1 MIDNLEFN
9 ESNYISI
16 DTETSGLDDK
26 AEIVQLAAVDW
37 NLNTLFYKLLK
48 PIDPIPEVASN
59 IHGITNE
66 DVKYEKPIS
75 YYWEYQLSKIFRDK
89 IIIGY
94 NVMYD
99 IRMIM
104 QSLARYGLSN
114 TRTLCPIA
122 IIDVMQ
128 IYKISTMDS
137 RFKKLTEAC
146 ETQSTFPPI
155 GTDRFKAHDAL
166 YDATMT
172 MLLFQELGK
181 RK

>member
-1 MIDNLEFN
+1 MIDNLQFD
-9 ESNYISI
+9 ESTYISI
-16 DTETSGLDDK
+16 DTETTGLNDK

-37 NLNTLFYKLLK
+37 NLKPLFYKLLK
-48 PIDPIPEVASN
+48 PMDPIPEVASN
-59 IHGITNE
+59 IHGIMNR
-66 DVKYEKPIS
+66 DVEYEQPIS

-89 IIIGY
+89 ILIGY

-128 IYKISTMDS
+128 MYKISTFDHK
-137 RFKKLTEAC
+137 FHKLTEAC
-146 ETQSTFPPI
+146 ETQRIMMPESVTS
-155 GTDRFKAHDAL
+155 KAHDAL
-166 YDATMT
+166 YDATAT

-181 RK
+181 HK